1 MSATFIITDN
11 KSTIKLTKPKARE
24 LELKFNVTSKGH
36 TWSKIGDA
44 LFNFWPDV
52 YTDDFVVTT
61 DDFVVTTE
69 QLEFLNKIIPLSKE
83 QCKYV

>member
-1 MSATFIITDN
+1 MSATFVITDN
-11 KSTIKLTKPKARE
+11 ISTIELTKSKARD

-44 LFNFWPDV
+44 LFNFQPDV
-52 YTDDFVVTT
+52 YTDE
-61 DDFVVTTE
+61 FVVTTE

-83 QCKYV
+83 QCKNV